1 MVMENVNRPWPHS
14 IEMERAVLGSIL
26 LRSRES
32 ELAFERL
39 RPDSFY
45 DARHRRIFEAMERIR
60 TAQEDPVID
69 LIILRDDL
77 DKRGLLEEVDGAD
90 YLASLVDGLPKD
102 LNISKYIGTVH
113 DKYVL
118 RELIKLAD
126 VAIGD
131 CFKQEKEAETLLSQ
145 AESGVFKLA
154 EALIRLDYV
163 HVGSLTEEVL
173 QKTEEMTKHGAPVG
187 VPTGFT
193 DFDHLTGGL
202 QASDLVVV
210 AARPSVG
217 KTTFCL
223 NVAANAALREGK
235 TVAVFSLED
244 ARDNIVRRMLC
255 TVAKVDAEKVSRG
268 RGITREDW
276 ANLIRA
282 EAELRQAP
290 LYIDDTPSTI
300 FQVGPKAR
308 RLHRKH
314 GLDLLIVDYL
324 QLILSPSEIRYEN
337 RTLEIAAYTRYLKNL
352 AKELKIPVIAV
363 SQLNRA
369 PEQRPDHRPRLAD
382 LRESG
387 AIEQDADL
395 VAFLYRPDM
404 YKRGRNGDR
413 EQADSSGLAP
423 ETPHSELIIAK
434 HRNGPTGVVQLVFIP
449 QQTRFESAAPSYAA
463 SEEPPA
469 YAPGEP
475 GLQ

>member
-1 MVMENVNRPWPHS
+1 METITRPMPHS
-14 IEMERAVLGSIL
+14 VEAERAVLGSVL
-26 LRSRES
+26 LRNRES

-45 DARHRRIFEAMERIR
+45 HAPHRRIFEAMERIR
-60 TAQEDPVID
+60 ASEIPTMD
-69 LIILRDDL
+69 LITLRDDL
-77 DKRGLLEEVDGAD
+77 SKRGFLEEAGGAD
-90 YLASLVDGLPKD
+90 YLASLVDGLPKE
-102 LNISKYIGTVH
+102 LAVHAYVEVVRKKYI
-113 DKYVL
+113 L
-118 RELIKLAD
+118 RELIKRSEATI
-126 VAIGD
+126 AE
-131 CFKQEKEAETLLSQ
+131 CFKQEQETETVLGEAEKK
-145 AESGVFKLA
+145 VFQLA
-154 EALIRLDYV
+154 EELIRLDYV

-173 QKTEEMTKHGAPVG
+173 QKTEDMTKHGAPVG

-202 QASDLVVV
+202 QASNLVVI

-244 ARDNIVRRMLC
+244 SRDNIVRRMLC

-268 RGITREDW
+268 RGINREDW

-290 LYIDDTPSTI
+290 LYIDDSPSTI

-308 RLHRKH
+308 RLQRKH

-324 QLILSPSEIRYEN
+324 QLILSPSEIRFEN

-413 EQADSSGLAP
+413 GEASPSEESP
-423 ETPHSELIIAK
+423 VSELIIAK

-449 QQTRFESAAPSYAA
+449 RQTRFESAAPSYAA

-469 YAPGEP
+469 YTPGEP

>member
-1 MVMENVNRPWPHS
+1 MPHS
-14 IEMERAVLGSIL
+14 VEAERAVLGSIL
-26 LRSRES
+26 LRNRES

-39 RPDSFY
+39 RPEGFY
-45 DARHRRIFEAMERIR
+45 HAPHQRIFEAMERIR
-60 TAQEDPVID
+60 TVQENPVID
-69 LIILRDDL
+69 LITLRDDL
-77 DKRGLLEEVDGAD
+77 DKRGLLEEAGGAD
-90 YLASLVDGLPKD
+90 YLASLVDGLPKE
-102 LNISKYIGTVH
+102 LNIPSYVSIVH

-118 RELIKLAD
+118 RELIKRSEA
-126 VAIGD
+126 AIAE
-131 CFKQEKEAETLLSQ
+131 CFKQEQETETVLGEAEKK
-145 AESGVFKLA
+145 VFQLA
-154 EALIRLDYV
+154 EELVRLDYV
-163 HVGSLTEEVL
+163 LVGSLTQEVL
-173 QKTEEMTKHGAPVG
+173 QKTEEIAKHGAPVG

-193 DFDHLTGGL
+193 DFDHITGGL

-223 NVAANAALREGK
+223 NVAVNAALREGK

-244 ARDNIVRRMLC
+244 SRDNIVRRMLC

-268 RGITREDW
+268 RGINREDW

-290 LYIDDTPSTI
+290 LYIDDSPSTI
-300 FQVGPKAR
+300 FQIGPKAR
-308 RLHRKH
+308 RLQRKH

-324 QLILSPSEIRYEN
+324 QLILSPSEIRFEN

-363 SQLNRA
+363 SQLSRA

-413 EQADSSGLAP
+413 EEADSSGLARPNNLGGLAP
-423 ETPHSELIIAK
+423 ETPRSELIIAK
-434 HRNGPTGVVQLVFIP
+434 HRNGPTGVIQLVFIP

-463 SEEPPA
+463 SEEP
-469 YAPGEP
+469 APLGGEAE
-475 GLQ
+475 LQ